1 MLQAQAAGQMRAGGS
16 RVLHAELRESF
27 WKESLSGTGLRWR
40 PAFFV
45 AGPSPPAKQ
54 LSKGCP
60 LPPCLICLHLT
71 MSSSRSRRVAA
82 KVWKAGDV
90 AWVKYEAAYRGTL
103 DKRLE
108 GSTTWDVSFDNGDR
122 EQVPERLLLR
132 AEPAARPRGD
142 EDITFEEQLERAR
155 AMEVTPERKRKG
167 GDSVASAA
175 KLARSVVGGPRD
187 PKVAKNFFQFLY

>member
-1 MLQAQAAGQMRAGGS
+1 
-16 RVLHAELRESF
+16 
-27 WKESLSGTGLRWR
+27 
-40 PAFFV
+40 
-45 AGPSPPAKQ
+45 
-54 LSKGCP
+54 
-60 LPPCLICLHLT
+60 

-90 AWVKYEAAYRGTL
+90 AWVKYKAGPARGTL
-103 DKRLE
+103 DKRLD

-155 AMEVTPERKRKG
+155 AKFDQLDADGNGVLS
-167 GDSVASAA
+167 GDE
-175 KLARSVVGGPRD
+175 L
-187 PKVAKNFFQFLY
+187 